1 MTTENGYDF
10 YLGRC
15 LLPVA
20 PPKLQVKIGNAN
32 ETMTLMDEGEINL
45 LKKPGLTE
53 IEFECRI
60 PQEPYP
66 FAVYRQGFWGADYFL
81 GYFEALKVSGKPFQ
95 FIVCRRRPLGGQ
107 LFDTNIRVSME
118 DYRIVEDAKE
128 GFDLLVKISL
138 KEWREYGTKTVAISQ
153 DGESGQVEEQRES
166 GQAPTAT
173 QSYTVKTGDCLWN
186 IARSFYGSGAKYPL
200 IHEANKDVIGGNPNL
215 IRPGQVL
222 TIPAAE
228 EGGG

>member
-66 FAVYRQGFWGADYFL
+66 FAVYRQGF
-81 GYFEALKVSGKPFQ
+81 
-95 FIVCRRRPLGGQ
+95 
-107 LFDTNIRVSME
+107 
-118 DYRIVEDAKE
+118 
-128 GFDLLVKISL
+128 
-138 KEWREYGTKTVAISQ
+138 
-153 DGESGQVEEQRES
+153 
-166 GQAPTAT
+166 
-173 QSYTVKTGDCLWN
+173 
-186 IARSFYGSGAKYPL
+186 
-200 IHEANKDVIGGNPNL
+200 
-215 IRPGQVL
+215 
-222 TIPAAE
+222 
-228 EGGG
+228 